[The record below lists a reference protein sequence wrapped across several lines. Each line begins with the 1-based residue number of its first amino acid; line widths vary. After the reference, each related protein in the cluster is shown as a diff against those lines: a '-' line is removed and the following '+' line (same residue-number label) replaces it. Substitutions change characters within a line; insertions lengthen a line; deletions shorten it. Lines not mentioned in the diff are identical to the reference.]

1 MNRNH
6 YLDIIID
13 DDRWLV
19 NDIEDFADIVFSK
32 TLEYVLE
39 NGLCKSLDIGKPIRV
54 CLCLNNDYEV
64 QKLNSEFRGK
74 DKPTNVLSF
83 ANIDDDD
90 FLPSLAFE
98 EEIELGDIIMAIET
112 LQSEASQKGIL
123 LKDHFA
129 HLLIHGLLHLFGYDH
144 QDDNEADEMEGFEIN
159 ILKLMGIANPYV
171 D

>member
-1 MNRNH
+1 MNNSH
-6 YLDIIID
+6 CLDVIID

-19 NDIEDFADIVFSK
+19 DDIENFAKLIFSK
-32 TLEYVLE
+32 TLEYVQKNELD
-39 NGLCKSLDIGKPIRV
+39 NGIGFEKPIRV
-54 CLCLNNDYEV
+54 CLCLNNDCEV

-83 ANIDDDD
+83 ANVDDED
-90 FLPSLAFE
+90 FLSDLSFE
-98 EEIELGDIIMAIET
+98 EEIELGDIIMAVET
-112 LQSEASQKGIL
+112 VQSEAEQKGIL

-144 QDDNEADEMEGFEIN
+144 QNDEEADEMEGFEIKV
-159 ILKLMGIANPYV
+159 LELLGISNPYV